1 MEDTKSKMEKVIDN
15 LRKEFAK
22 LRTGRASISL
32 LEGIRVEAYG
42 NPMPINQ
49 VGTLS
54 VPESRTITISPWDKA
69 LIPAIEKAIQKSDLG
84 LQPINDG
91 KLVRINLPALTEER
105 RKDLVKVAKKHAE
118 ESRVSIR
125 NVRREANEG
134 AKKLQKDGKATE
146 DDLRR
151 SEVEIQKTTDHYIA
165 EIDKV
170 LAHKEKEI
178 MEVS

>member
-1 MEDTKSKMEKVIDN
+1 M
-15 LRKEFAK
+15 
-22 LRTGRASISL
+22 
-32 LEGIRVEAYG
+32 
-42 NPMPINQ
+42 
-49 VGTLS
+49 
-54 VPESRTITISPWDKA
+54 
-69 LIPAIEKAIQKSDLG
+69 
-84 LQPINDG
+84 
-91 KLVRINLPALTEER
+91 
-105 RKDLVKVAKKHAE
+105 KVAKKHAE